1 MKTRTGNLMC
11 VIALGL
17 LLASAAFYFIILC
30 MGKLSL
36 CFSGNGSSL
45 GEGIGA
51 ACAVFI
57 LVFFSIFGLIGE
69 LAALCVGGGAIFS
82 GKRKVSVAVGCIFVV
97 IFCCLSLVLYAFSVV
112 MLGNADGERGAISLV
127 LGCYWV
133 NIAACA
139 YAIVAFILCS
149 VAKNK
154 QIDEKKRLEKEDL
167 AKADP
172 AAGSAAGSTDSGAVA
187 GKASEAAGTE
197 EAEDAT
203 FGIPT
208 DKKDKE

>member
-1 MKTRTGNLMC
+1 MKARTGNLMC
-11 VIALGL
+11 VIALAL
-17 LLASAAFYFIILC
+17 LLVSAAFYFIVLC

-36 CFSGNGSSL
+36 CFSGGDLSL

-57 LVFFSIFGLIGE
+57 LVFFSVFGLIGE

-97 IFCCLSLVLYAFSVV
+97 IFCCLSLALYAFSFV
-112 MLGNADGERGAISLV
+112 MLGNADGDRGAVSLV
-127 LGCYWV
+127 GWCYWV

-154 QIDEKKRLEKEDL
+154 EIDEKKRLEK
-167 AKADP
+167 AKAEKTDRV
-172 AAGSAAGSTDSGAVA
+172 AGSEIPSGDGEAV
-187 GKASEAAGTE
+187 KADDV
-197 EAEDAT
+197 EDAT
-203 FGIPT
+203 FAIPC
-208 DKKDKE
+208 DKKSEDK